1 MIGIVVSPTLAPV
14 LLPVLALLLLA
25 TKSNLMLLALA
36 TASTKPRNTR
46 TSHLLFAIL
55 AFVTYYN
62 FINVGQNWIAS
73 GRVGFFDTVLML
85 HGGVFL
91 VIWAWL
97 IRRQYRP

>member
-1 MIGIVVSPTLAPV
+1 
-14 LLPVLALLLLA
+14 
-25 TKSNLMLLALA
+25 
-36 TASTKPRNTR
+36 
-46 TSHLLFAIL
+46 
-55 AFVTYYN
+55 VTYYN